1 MAALAPPSSRLPA
14 SMNGKLP
21 RTAAAITASAP
32 STPMAYPAVRPAPR
46 PARAVRRATSS
57 EAPAWPAARAPRGRP
72 AAASLPVVSTASSA
86 AAVPPA
92 ARPRLPMAVEAAS
105 SGRAGR
111 GRWTGRTGATGSEH
125 EVLMG
130 IMLDRRNDEENTQ
143 DKALPHFRN
152 PPERSSAAMGSRIER
167 SLDAT
172 DWRILDELQA
182 DGRLSWNQLGRL
194 VSLSPPA
201 VAERVRRLEELG
213 VIAGYQARVD
223 PARAGLPLTAF
234 VQMRCR
240 LDRCLLKTSEAS
252 DYPEIVEIHKLTGD
266 YCSMLK
272 VRAASMEHFEG
283 LLERVG
289 QHGEMRTSVVL
300 STQFEGRPVAH

>member
-1 MAALAPPSSRLPA
+1 
-14 SMNGKLP
+14 
-21 RTAAAITASAP
+21 
-32 STPMAYPAVRPAPR
+32 
-46 PARAVRRATSS
+46 
-57 EAPAWPAARAPRGRP
+57 
-72 AAASLPVVSTASSA
+72 
-86 AAVPPA
+86 
-92 ARPRLPMAVEAAS
+92 
-105 SGRAGR
+105 
-111 GRWTGRTGATGSEH
+111 
-125 EVLMG
+125 
-130 IMLDRRNDEENTQ
+130 
-143 DKALPHFRN
+143 
-152 PPERSSAAMGSRIER
+152 MGSRIER

-240 LDRCLLKTSEAS
+240 LDRCLLKTSQAG

-272 VRAASMEHFEG
+272 VRAGVHGALRGAAGARRPARRDAHLDGAVDPVRGPPGPAPVRRVPPRHPVPG
-283 LLERVG
+283 LEPTPGVACRREIPCPPTVDPGER
-289 QHGEMRTSVVL
+289 
-300 STQFEGRPVAH
+300 GRRLR